1 MGNKLSC
8 MKISNIISVLLLC
21 ACVHAVVSCNG
32 VEQDSRI
39 MNIRLSRGDAASKAV
54 IGNNGYYNVKWSEGD
69 EVSVFGATRNCRF
82 VTQESALQAV
92 FSGVAPESDRYY
104 VAYPYSTENEISDG
118 VMRLSVPRQQMAVR
132 DGFADGVNVS
142 AGQFETGMTDCV
154 RMYNVCGYVKFTISS
169 HDISSIVLSSV
180 GGEQIAG
187 EVSVAFSDDGEPL
200 VIQGKSATEIELCPQ
215 NGVILPGTY
224 YIAAKP
230 GLLIQGIR
238 LLMKRKSDGFVSVYE
253 KSGLF
258 EIVRSAIYNLGQID
272 ASASWRPAMSKVLD
286 ISLHTDEESGASWG
300 LVPRWPAFSVDN
312 TSEYTFTLKNE
323 GLPIS
328 FQAGTG
334 LGDYSSNG
342 GLRLF
347 GETYITLPAVAGM
360 RLRNVKLELIPTKV
374 LMAEVYAENL
384 APVFYDRIG
393 PMRNQV
399 DTPVVV
405 ELALHASMPGERYV
419 VRLTSSSSDT
429 PHSNNVMRRINLYY
443 TE

>member
-1 MGNKLSC
+1 MGNKLIC
-8 MKISNIISVLLLC
+8 MKISNIISVLFFC
-21 ACVHAVVSCNG
+21 ALVHMVVSCTG
-32 VEQDSRI
+32 VEQDARI
-39 MNIRLSRGDAASKAV
+39 MDVRLSHGYASAKAV
-54 IGNNGYYNVKWSEGD
+54 IGNTGYYNVKWNEGD
-69 EVSVFGATRNCRF
+69 EVSVFGASQNCRF

-118 VMRLSVPRQQMAVR
+118 VMKLSVPRQQTAVR
-132 DGFADGVNVS
+132 DGFSDGVNVTV
-142 AGQFETGMTDCV
+142 GQFEAGERDCV
-154 RMYNVCGYVKFTISS
+154 CMYNVCGYVKFTISS
-169 HDISSIVLSSV
+169 HDISSIVLSSI

-200 VIQGKSATEIELCPQ
+200 VMQGKNATEVELCPQ
-215 NGVILPGTY
+215 NGIILPGTY

-238 LLMKRKSDGFVSVYE
+238 LLMKRKSDDCVAVYE
-253 KSGLF
+253 EDGVF
-258 EIVRSAIYNLGQID
+258 EIVRSAIYNLGHVD
-272 ASASWRPAMSKVLD
+272 ASVSWRPIRSKVLD
-286 ISLHTDEESGASWG
+286 ICLHTDDETGASWG

-360 RLRNVKLELIPTKV
+360 RLRNAKLELIPTKV
-374 LMAEVYAENL
+374 LTAEIYAENS
-384 APVFYDRIG
+384 ASVFYDRIG
-393 PMRNQV
+393 PMRNEV
-399 DTPVVV
+399 DKPVVV
-405 ELALHASMPGERYV
+405 EFSLQASMPGERYV
-419 VRLTSSSSDT
+419 IRLTSSSSET
-429 PHSNNVMRRINLYY
+429 SHSNNVMKRINLYY